1 MCACFVCVCVFVRAR
16 FELTP
21 TVRVCVCV
29 LSVIAL
35 LLELFG
41 YSTLIYNESCQ
52 FSYFP
57 VKSGLKLHRIQL
69 LL

>member
-1 MCACFVCVCVFVRAR
+1 MCVLAR

-29 LSVIAL
+29 LTVIAL
-35 LLELFG
+35 FLELFG
-41 YSTLIYNESCQ
+41 NSRLIYTESCP

-69 LL
+69 FV